1 MANEKQEQ
9 LWEKNEALIK
19 CQTENVKNLYEL
31 AQLMKE
37 KMENMAL
44 IDEGRKALEVSKL
57 EVASKEREIQLLK
70 GQLQEPLRLQEQLE
84 DCRRELQQAHQDNSQ
99 LRAKLHRQQE
109 EFEQTKVVIS
119 HIDTRGQPSMTSAI
133 SEPEKLVTPSS
144 EFFYC
149 FMVLG
154 VSRVSASGFI

>member
-84 DCRRELQQAHQDNSQ
+84 DCRRELQQAHQDNS
-99 LRAKLHRQQE
+99 
-109 EFEQTKVVIS
+109 
-119 HIDTRGQPSMTSAI
+119 
-133 SEPEKLVTPSS
+133 
-144 EFFYC
+144 
-149 FMVLG
+149 
-154 VSRVSASGFI
+154 